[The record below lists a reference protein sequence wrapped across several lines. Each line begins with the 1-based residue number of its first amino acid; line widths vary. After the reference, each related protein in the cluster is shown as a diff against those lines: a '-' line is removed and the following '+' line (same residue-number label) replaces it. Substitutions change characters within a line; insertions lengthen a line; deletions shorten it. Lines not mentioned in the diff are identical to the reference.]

1 MLGFLVLFSFHFSL
15 SLNPSC
21 HTSRVREKGGEGGG
35 VGGGGEAA
43 AGNTEEQGA
52 NDLTVG
58 YQHPLESLP
67 PGIGIVNLY

>member
-1 MLGFLVLFSFHFSL
+1 MESG
-15 SLNPSC
+15 
-21 HTSRVREKGGEGGG
+21 R
-35 VGGGGEAA
+35 GGEAA